1 LGVKSKGWK
10 LLQILVFSMPINR
23 ENLQPFLHELH
34 NKVHRFVSFSMEI
47 SEKKND
53 VTFVTDGHLLS
64 VIIIVAK
71 LPG

>member
-1 LGVKSKGWK
+1 MTFGGEIKRMEVTPNPC
-10 LLQILVFSMPINR
+10 IFDR
-23 ENLQPFLHELH
+23 ENLQRFLHELH
-34 NKVHRFVSFSMEI
+34 NKVHRFISFSMEI